1 MILRGPGT
9 NCDEESAFAFERA
22 GSVVSSI
29 HINRFLAA
37 PQTLVQFQILCLPGG
52 FSYGDDIAA
61 GKILAG
67 QLQNQ
72 LPAAIAEFR
81 EKGNLI
87 LGICNGFQVLL
98 KSGFL
103 LEEHKGC
110 KENDCRSSATLT
122 WNDSGCYIDNWVH
135 LAVHGRKCVFL
146 RDVRSMYLPIAHA
159 EGKFVPCCV
168 EYLKRLDED
177 GQLALKYC
185 PPENATNGG
194 NDTADNSGS
203 SRIPFN
209 PNGSIGHVA
218 GVCDASGRIFGLM
231 PHPER
236 HIDPTHHPQ
245 WTRKGPAAEGPAAAG
260 DGLSIFTNAVQ
271 YFS

>member
-1 MILRGPGT
+1 MVLRGPGT

-29 HINRFLAA
+29 HINRFLTA
-37 PQTLVQFQILCLPGG
+37 PQTLAQFQILCLPGG
-52 FSYGDDIAA
+52 FSYGDDVAA

-67 QLQNQ
+67 QLQNH
-72 LPAAIAEFR
+72 LPDAIADFR

-103 LEEHKGC
+103 LGEHQGC
-110 KENDCRSSATLT
+110 KDNCKSSATLT
-122 WNDSGCYIDNWVH
+122 WNDSGRYIDNWVD
-135 LAVHGRKCVFL
+135 LSVHGGKCVFL
-146 RDVRSMYLPIAHA
+146 RGVRSMYLPIAHA
-159 EGKFVPCCV
+159 EGKFVPCCD
-168 EYLKRLDED
+168 EYLKQLDES

-185 PPENATNGG
+185 RPENGTNGG
-194 NDTADNSGS
+194 NVAADDSGS

-218 GVCDASGRIFGLM
+218 GVCDASGQVFGLM

-245 WTRKGPAAEGPAAAG
+245 WTRKGPAAAG
-260 DGLSIFTNAVQ
+260 DGLSIFKNAVH